1 MEMDIKGLRFIDV
14 RSNPNVIA
22 SPEKIP
28 ILKDRGFIELYGKL
42 FANIRFEC
50 ILEFGIAKGGSAIL
64 HTVLFEPKKYV
75 GIDIKQPEEDIIKT
89 IQALNLNNIIKLYFN
104 TSQNDEKKIRDII
117 QTEFPDGIDLI
128 IDDAS
133 HLFDL
138 TLKSFEIS
146 FPYLKPNGYYIIEDW
161 GWAHWRNF
169 KGYKGLPALSQ
180 IAFLLIMMHASFPE
194 LIAQV
199 KFVHPALI
207 IVLKGSM
214 KVIPEF
220 FKIRTFI
227 NINDFSSMTYLNYT
241 FYKDFLVDRVV
252 FLDGHV
258 DVVDS
263 EKIAGWILDTSGG
276 PCRFGIRVNGKIAY
290 EGITNVER
298 KDIKQIYGIT
308 HNAGFHVPLQ
318 EINIPNDYE
327 EISVEVFHIP
337 SGVIVPGNYQKVKV
351 KKP

>member
-1 MEMDIKGLRFIDV
+1 
-14 RSNPNVIA
+14 
-22 SPEKIP
+22 
-28 ILKDRGFIELYGKL
+28 
-42 FANIRFEC
+42 
-50 ILEFGIAKGGSAIL
+50 
-64 HTVLFEPKKYV
+64 V
-75 GIDIKQPEEDIIKT
+75 GIDIKQPEEDILKT
-89 IQALNLNNIIKLYFN
+89 IQALNLDNIIKLYFN
-104 TSQNDEKKIRDII
+104 ISQNDEKKIRDII

-146 FPYLKPNGYYIIEDW
+146 FPYLKPNGYYTIEDW

-169 KGYKGLPALSQ
+169 KNYKGLPALSQ
-180 IAFLLIMMHASFPE
+180 IAFLLIMMNASFPE

-199 KFVHPALI
+199 KFVHPALM
-207 IVLKGSM
+207 IVQKGSM

-220 FKIRTFI
+220 FKIKNFI
-227 NINDFSSMTYLNYT
+227 NINDFSAMTYLNCT

-252 FLDGHV
+252 FLGGHV

-276 PCRFGIRVNGKIAY
+276 PCRFGIRVNGKIVY

-298 KDIKQIYGIT
+298 KDIKKIYGIT
-308 HNAGFHVPLQ
+308 HNAGCHVPLQ
-318 EINIPNDYE
+318 EINIPNDLE

-337 SGVIVPGNYQKVKV
+337 SGVIVPGNYQKVKI